1 MGTSWVKLADLEITN
16 EEIEEVRRLYKK
28 AGVEKQP
35 HTLKLITAVKKILE
49 EYDRQYHIKLT
60 VRQLYYQLVTRGV
73 IENSPKAYKNF
84 DDHLSQARA
93 LGIIDWRYFED
104 RGRTFER
111 PRKPLVD
118 ITKITPQE
126 EIKSK
131 LEYVTSFREHHYGI
145 PKWYR
150 QPNYVEVWVEKD
162 ALAGFLSK
170 VTGEELG
177 VPLVVSRGYTSVTF
191 KFEAR
196 ERFERARAEGKTPY
210 LLYFGDLD
218 PSGENICEVLEKEL
232 GDIAIVKRVALL
244 PHHVYEYDLP
254 PCPVKRTDSRAKRY
268 IRKHR
273 TFDAWELD
281 ALPPL
286 VLIELVRESVQKLFN
301 TRIYEQNLRYQR
313 YWLAE
318 YSKLLE
324 TIRKHTTSL
333 EGYLDSDNPDESG

>member
-1 MGTSWVKLADLEITN
+1 MSMHWVRLANLEIKN

-35 HTLKLITAVKKILE
+35 HTLKLIAAVKKILE

-73 IENSPKAYKNF
+73 IENTPKAYKNF

-104 RGRTFER
+104 RGRTFE
-111 PRKPLVD
+111 KPKTPIVD
-118 ITKITPQE
+118 VTKVSPKE
-126 EIKSK
+126 RVKGM
-131 LEYVTSFREHHYGI
+131 LEYITSFHENLYGI

-170 VTGEELG
+170 VTREELG

-232 GDIAIVKRVALL
+232 GDVAVVKRVALL
-244 PHHVYEYDLP
+244 PQHVYEYDLP
-254 PCPVKRTDSRAKRY
+254 PCPVKHTDSRAKRY

-273 TFDAWELD
+273 TFEAWELD

-286 VLIELVRESVQKLFN
+286 VLIELVRKSVQEFFN
-301 TRIYEQNLRYQR
+301 TKIYEQNLKYLRH
-313 YWLAE
+313 WLAE
-318 YSKLLE
+318 YTQLLE
-324 TIRKHTTSL
+324 VIRRKVSSL
-333 EGYLDSDNPDESG
+333 ESYLNPDESD